1 MGNCLTK
8 PNDDQHYQHQ
18 QQQQQQ
24 KIKKKNP
31 SEIAPADQFSGNRK
45 PAPPSQPPPPE
56 VRLCGDPANPAT
68 YCVRFGLQ
76 YKPLSLRFFPSQMPL
91 SLFTLRFEDDDP
103 VSGSSETVL
112 QYVESKLPKPPLL
125 VREKEWDD
133 TPSFPVVRMA
143 ELQHRSMMWHLERV
157 ERWGQDLVTRGGTV
171 AVDPSMGTPRM
182 ELRKFGKSYGK
193 LLEVLLEHAQME
205 ERVIFPIFNAADRG
219 LCTSVNEEHARDL
232 PIMNGIKEAIK
243 SIGVLDAGTPNH
255 REALYNLSAR
265 LEKLQENC
273 KEHFDEEEK
282 NLFPLMEA
290 AELTMGQQ
298 RKAVEQS
305 IDVMQATH
313 SYLFPFF
320 MEGLLPH
327 EALEYTDLLIDC
339 MNKEKAISKLR
350 ILVHERD
357 QKGAI
362 LENDLKF

>member
-1 MGNCLTK
+1 MGNCLVK
-8 PNDDQHYQHQ
+8 PNDDQHYQD

-31 SEIAPADQFSGNRK
+31 SEIAPADQFSAHRK
-45 PAPPSQPPPPE
+45 PSPPSQPPPPE

-68 YCVRFGLQ
+68 YYVRFGLQ

-103 VSGSSETVL
+103 VSGSAETVL

-125 VREKEWDD
+125 MREKKEWDD

-157 ERWGQDLVTRGGTV
+157 ARWGQDLATRGGAV

-290 AELTMGQQ
+290 ADLTMDQQ
-298 RKAVEQS
+298 RKAMEQS

-313 SYLFPFF
+313 SHLFRFF

-327 EALEYTDLLIDC
+327 EALEYTDLLINC
-339 MNKEKAISKLR
+339 MDKEKAISKLR
-350 ILVHERD
+350 ILVDERD
-357 QKGAI
+357 QKGTI
-362 LENDLKF
+362 LENDL

>member
-8 PNDDQHYQHQ
+8 PNDDQHYQH
-18 QQQQQQ
+18 QQQQ

-68 YCVRFGLQ
+68 YYVRFGLQ

-125 VREKEWDD
+125 MREKKAWDD

-143 ELQHRSMMWHLERV
+143 ELQHRSMMWHLDRV
-157 ERWGQDLVTRGGTV
+157 ARWGQDLATRGGTL

-219 LCTSVNEEHARDL
+219 
-232 PIMNGIKEAIK
+232 IK
-243 SIGVLDAGTPNH
+243 
-255 REALYNLSAR
+255 
-265 LEKLQENC
+265 
-273 KEHFDEEEK
+273 
-282 NLFPLMEA
+282 
-290 AELTMGQQ
+290 
-298 RKAVEQS
+298 
-305 IDVMQATH
+305 
-313 SYLFPFF
+313 
-320 MEGLLPH
+320 
-327 EALEYTDLLIDC
+327 
-339 MNKEKAISKLR
+339 
-350 ILVHERD
+350 ILNV
-357 QKGAI
+357 
-362 LENDLKF
+362 